1 MQNHKKIDEKK
12 FFIEFFYPNLTFFR
26 GLWRSLRPSWC
37 FLRVYYWLKYD
48 YGSFSQSSRD
58 AKHVRIGLKNKKNFV
73 EKKNSSKFLTQIW
86 HFPRSQYEKSSL
98 LANFEC
104 QKKFFWDLK
113 SKIRFHSF
121 VGLDLEHRLS
131 THNMVIS
138 LELKAT
144 KNQKW
149 KNPKN
154 QPWVHFCN
162 NRLQMSFK
170 LLQTPQISNDSNTSP
185 RDTPLMTH
193 K

>member
-48 YGSFSQSSRD
+48 YGSFSQSSSD
-58 AKHVRIGLKNKKNFV
+58 AKHVRIGLKNKKKICWKKHFHRNFWLKFDISHGV
-73 EKKNSSKFLTQIW
+73 NMRKVHCLPTLNVKKK
-86 HFPRSQYEKSSL
+86 
-98 LANFEC
+98 
-104 QKKFFWDLK
+104 FWDLK

-138 LELKAT
+138 LELKAIKT
-144 KNQKW
+144 QKW
-149 KNPKN
+149 KKSKSLT
-154 QPWVHFCN
+154 WVHFWN
-162 NRLQMSFK
+162 NRLH
-170 LLQTPQISNDSNTSP
+170 LLTYQCVNISHWNYFDVLGGTFSP
-185 RDTPLMTH
+185 F
-193 K
+193 